1 MARKFSSILVALLFV
16 VFVSTTICACA
27 CKEIDHQEIP
37 YSAKP
42 YCPQTPFEFGEQ
54 FVPSDTKTSEKAT
67 DIQKGILYIA
77 ITPNFACLM
86 ISDLNK
92 IDGENVEEINLNDF
106 KKEKSNFDIF
116 ALHDTRSTSEQ
127 TLAYSLPASTDTT
140 GRLLNGIIEITIH
153 LFDNSKI
160 PPAVTF
166 KTVSAFPDSNKRCVL
181 DKVKIQWVN
190 KNFEPYRTKELDLT
204 TDLYFF

>member
-16 VFVSTTICACA
+16 AFVSTTMCACA
-27 CKEIDHQEIP
+27 RQEIDHQEIS
-37 YSAKP
+37 YSANP
-42 YCPQTPFEFGEQ
+42 YCPQAPFEFGKQ
-54 FVPSDTKTSEKAT
+54 LVSSDTKTSGKAT
-67 DIQKGILYIA
+67 DIQKGILYIT
-77 ITPNFACLM
+77 ITSNFAYLM

-92 IDGENVEEINLNDF
+92 IDGENAEKINLNDF
-106 KKEKSNFDIF
+106 KKEKSNFDLF
-116 ALHDTRSTSEQ
+116 ALLDARSTSVQ
-127 TLAYSLPASTDTT
+127 ALTYGLPSSTDTT
-140 GRLLNGIIEITIH
+140 GRFLNGIIEITIH

-204 TDLYFF
+204 TDLYLF